1 VPCRQNDDPLL
12 VDLEQEWRGGKPI
25 FLLLKGLYERGHAAE
40 LLTARDLRWD
50 IALRRRNLRALHVER
65 QIAAA
70 GGCADAKAHERRPIR
85 LGPRERIA
93 RADGG
98 LAFQG
103 ASTSSVA
110 GFAAGRI
117 CAWTKLFFTSAIWR
131 GCGNHRQFALGSGA
145 SDRFGSAVEN

>member
-1 VPCRQNDDPLL
+1 MAR
-12 VDLEQEWRGGKPI
+12 RAKPI
-25 FLLLKGLYERGHAAE
+25 FLVAEGPLRKRARGG
-40 LLTARDLRWD
+40 
-50 IALRRRNLRALHVER
+50 IAHSQGIFAGTSRFEGGNLRALHVER

-110 GFAAGRI
+110 GQG
-117 CAWTKLFFTSAIWR
+117 TGMGDS
-131 GCGNHRQFALGSGA
+131 GSG
-145 SDRFGSAVEN
+145 GSSPRVS